1 MHPIPAINWMYFR
14 NVFFEISSQIQS
26 KIISLSLYL
35 SYISQSPAIV
45 VNGSLALDAGEPMMN
60 TAFFALAAAFG

>member
-14 NVFFEISSQIQS
+14 NDFLKISSQIQS

-45 VNGSLALDAGEPMMN
+45 VNGSLALDAGEPRMS

>member
-1 MHPIPAINWMYFR
+1 MHFR

-26 KIISLSLYL
+26 KRISLSLFL
-35 SYISQSPAIV
+35 SNISLSPAIV
-45 VNGSLALDAGEPMMN
+45 VNGSLALDASEPMMS